1 MSAKLWQ
8 AMTAHHL
15 KAIGRWLAL
24 PLTVGA
30 GVVAATYAGWTQ
42 EQSIM
47 AGILVLAAVL
57 WVTEA
62 VPLFVTSVLVIGAE
76 VLFLA
81 NPGKW
86 TLLGYAAGGGPTFTT
101 VLNAAINPTLVL
113 FFAGLVMARAA
124 VKEGVD
130 QAMGGW
136 LLRPFVHSRRLLL
149 FGVMG
154 VTALF
159 SMWMSNTATTAFML
173 TLTMPL
179 LAQVAPADPYRR
191 ALLLAVPFAA
201 NIGGLG
207 TPIASPP
214 NAIALG
220 YLRSVNER
228 LGFLEWMMAAV
239 PLMIVLLAVLGWL
252 LLRLFPSSSGQPVG
266 LTLPVVS
273 LGRRSRWVVGVFTV
287 TVILWMSEGLHGLP
301 ASVVALL
308 PVLALLLGG
317 FIDRD
322 DVNHLE
328 WDVLML
334 IGGGMALGYGVG
346 VTGLDHRIV
355 ALLPSAGGMVG
366 LIAVLVLATYVL
378 STLLS
383 NSAVANLL
391 LPIGLAAV
399 AGSGQVTPA
408 LVAIALASSLAM
420 ALPVSTPPNAMAYA
434 RGELLS
440 SDMAK
445 AGIPVGLVG
454 LGLILAFLSLR

>member
-1 MSAKLWQ
+1 MSAHHFK
-8 AMTAHHL
+8 TA
-15 KAIGRWLAL
+15 GRWLAL
-24 PLTVGA
+24 PFALGA
-30 GVVAATYAGWTQ
+30 GVIAARAGWTH
-42 EQSIM
+42 EQALM
-47 AGILVLAAVL
+47 AGILIMAAVL

-62 VPLFVTSVLVIGAE
+62 VPLFVTSVLLIGAE
-76 VLFLA
+76 VILLT
-81 NPGKW
+81 NPGRW
-86 TLLGYAAGGGPTFTT
+86 PFFGYATGDGPSFTSI
-101 VLNAAINPTLVL
+101 LNAAVSPTLVL

-220 YLRSVNER
+220 YLRSVNEQ

-239 PLMIVLLAVLGWL
+239 PLMIVLLAFLGWL
-252 LLRLFPSSSGQPVG
+252 LLKLFPSSSGQS
-266 LTLPVVS
+266 VS
-273 LGRRSRWVVGVFTV
+273 LSLPTASLTRRSRWVVGIFSV
-287 TVILWMSEGLHGLP
+287 TVILWMTEGLHGLP

-308 PVLALLLGG
+308 PVLALLFGG
-317 FIDRD
+317 FINRD
-322 DVNHLE
+322 DINRLE

-346 VTGLDHRIV
+346 ETGLDHRIV
-355 ALLPSAGGMVG
+355 DLLPSAGGTTG

-399 AGSGQVTPA
+399 AGSGQVIPA
-408 LVAIALASSLAM
+408 LVAIALVSSLAM

-434 RGELLS
+434 RGELHS
-440 SDMAK
+440 TDMAK
-445 AGIPVGLVG
+445 TGIPVGLIG
-454 LGLILAFLSLR
+454 LGLILAFLAWH

>member
-1 MSAKLWQ
+1 
-8 AMTAHHL
+8 MTARTF
-15 KAIGRWLAL
+15 KAAGRWLAL
-24 PLTVGA
+24 PLAVGA
-30 GVVAATYAGWTQ
+30 GVVAATYAGWTH

-76 VLFLA
+76 VLLLA

-86 TLLGYAAGGGPTFTT
+86 TFLGYAAGGGPSFTA

-220 YLRSVNER
+220 YLRSVDER

-239 PLMIVLLAVLGWL
+239 PLMIVLLAFLGWL
-252 LLRLFPSSSGQPVG
+252 LLKLFPSSTGQPLG
-266 LTLPVVS
+266 LSLPTAS
-273 LGRRSRWVVGVFTV
+273 LGRRSRWVVGIFSLTV
-287 TVILWMSEGLHGLP
+287 VLWMSEGLHGLP
-301 ASVVALL
+301 ASVVALI
-308 PVLALLLGG
+308 PVLGLLLGG

-322 DVNHLE
+322 DINHLE

-355 ALLPSAGGMVG
+355 ALLPSAGGTAG

-434 RGELLS
+434 RGELQS

-454 LGLILAFLSLR
+454 LGLIIAFLVLR

>member
-1 MSAKLWQ
+1 
-8 AMTAHHL
+8 MTAHYL
-15 KAIGRWLAL
+15 KAAGRWLAL
-24 PLTVGA
+24 PFALGS
-30 GVVAATYAGWTQ
+30 GVIAAWAGWTY
-42 EQSIM
+42 EQALM
-47 AGILVLAAVL
+47 AGILVMAAVL

-76 VLFLA
+76 VILLA
-81 NPGKW
+81 NPGRW
-86 TLLGYAAGGGPTFTT
+86 PFFGYATGDGPGFASI
-101 VLNAAINPTLVL
+101 LNAAVSPTLVL

-239 PLMIVLLAVLGWL
+239 PLMIVLLAFLGWL
-252 LLRLFPSSSGQPVG
+252 LLRLFPSSSGQPLG

-273 LGRRSRWVVGVFTV
+273 LGRRSRWVVGIFTV

-322 DVNHLE
+322 DINHLE

-366 LIAVLVLATYVL
+366 LIAVLVLATYIL

-399 AGSGQVTPA
+399 AGGGQVTPA
-408 LVAIALASSLAM
+408 LVAIALAASLAM

-434 RGELLS
+434 RGELRS

-454 LGLILAFLSLR
+454 LGLILAFLILR